1 MQHTI
6 LFLAANPGGFD
17 RLALDREARAIHV
30 ELERSGHRDRFAFV
44 TRWAV
49 EPLDLLRELRRLRP
63 TIVHFSGHGGG
74 PLDEGRPQEATYRDA
89 QLAGA
94 RQDDAP
100 AALYFQSADRPRP
113 VSIAALQDAFA
124 AAGSSVQ
131 VVVLNAC
138 YSEQHAEALLAH
150 VDCVVGI
157 DGAISDDAARSFAIG
172 FYGGLAEQESV
183 AAAFRQGMAAISLD
197 GLRDAAR
204 PRLVVRAGVDAHSL
218 VPAAGPR

>member
-1 MQHTI
+1 
-6 LFLAANPGGFD
+6 
-17 RLALDREARAIHV
+17 
-30 ELERSGHRDRFAFV
+30 
-44 TRWAV
+44 
-49 EPLDLLRELRRLRP
+49 
-63 TIVHFSGHGGG
+63 
-74 PLDEGRPQEATYRDA
+74 
-89 QLAGA
+89 
-94 RQDDAP
+94 
-100 AALYFQSADRPRP
+100 
-113 VSIAALQDAFA
+113 VSLAALQDAFA

-138 YSEQHAEALLAH
+138 YSEQHAEALIAH

-204 PRLVVRAGVDAHSL
+204 PRLVVRAGVDAHAL